1 MRRRTFLKV
10 AGGTLGTA
18 VFGQQRAP
26 TVGVVGGGIVGAS
39 IAFHLADAGADVT
52 LFEKQAPASGA
63 TGKSFAW
70 INAYTNDP
78 HYRALRMKS
87 VAGWHELDQRLKLN
101 VVWGGSVHWATS
113 LAEAELMRASAA
125 EFDQSG
131 YETRLVGSGELTQL
145 VPNVRLG
152 PFEAAM
158 FNVMDGHID
167 PVEVT
172 KRLIEAARDCGAKIV
187 HPCEVREL
195 GFAGDRL
202 TGIATTNGDYVLD
215 RLIVSAGTDTP
226 GLMAQTGF
234 TPPLKHAP
242 GILLHTT
249 PQKPVV
255 GRVVESAEMY
265 FKQNPSGRIVG
276 NDSSYAPHTPE
287 HEAIL
292 RGPQEM
298 PAAIRAMHGER
309 ILGRIREKM
318 PGAVDAEY
326 DFLTLGYR
334 PMPVDE
340 MPIVGFSPGNAD
352 VYVAVMHSGVTLAP
366 IMGRYVA
373 HEILNDRP
381 IDELAPYRPDRF

>member
-1 MRRRTFLKV
+1 
-10 AGGTLGTA
+10 
-18 VFGQQRAP
+18 
-26 TVGVVGGGIVGAS
+26 
-39 IAFHLADAGADVT
+39 
-52 LFEKQAPASGA
+52 
-63 TGKSFAW
+63 
-70 INAYTNDP
+70 
-78 HYRALRMKS
+78 
-87 VAGWHELDQRLKLN
+87 
-101 VVWGGSVHWATS
+101 
-113 LAEAELMRASAA
+113 
-125 EFDQSG
+125 
-131 YETRLVGSGELTQL
+131 
-145 VPNVRLG
+145 
-152 PFEAAM
+152 
-158 FNVMDGHID
+158 
-167 PVEVT
+167 
-172 KRLIEAARDCGAKIV
+172 
-187 HPCEVREL
+187 
-195 GFAGDRL
+195 
-202 TGIATTNGDYVLD
+202 
-215 RLIVSAGTDTP
+215 
-226 GLMAQTGF
+226 
-234 TPPLKHAP
+234 
-242 GILLHTT
+242 
-249 PQKPVV
+249 
-255 GRVVESAEMY
+255 VESAEMY
-265 FKQNPSGRIVG
+265 FKQNPTVRIVG